1 MINIKGALFQW
12 CINFLIKKT
21 SGGAVKNEIMKNK
34 EMAAELTHKNTKR
47 ALMQTIFG
55 VLIQLICNY

>member
-21 SGGAVKNEIMKNK
+21 SGDAVKNEIMKNK
-34 EMAAELTHKNTKR
+34 EMAAELTHKNTKS
-47 ALMQTIFG
+47 ALM
-55 VLIQLICNY
+55 

>member
-1 MINIKGALFQW
+1 MVYI
-12 CINFLIKKT
+12 LIKKT

-47 ALMQTIFG
+47 ALM
-55 VLIQLICNY
+55 